1 MVNYTVETKNMK
13 KESSSNHIIK
23 FFISLWKVAP
33 VLVWFMIISQ
43 IAFAILT
50 MTIAP
55 VFVSQLLTRI
65 SNGSATMQ
73 SSVGLLVAYA
83 VILFMGDVVAPRI
96 TLAAAF
102 VAESRMQANIYKRIL
117 THLVNK
123 SLGYHANKM
132 SGGLVSD
139 ASKLNGS
146 IERFWDQLI
155 FVLIPIISTL
165 VSICIV
171 LGFILWQ
178 YAVVLAV
185 LSIAFVIIVIKSQN
199 AIAPISKKVAT
210 KSSKMTAYFADI
222 ISNIATVKA
231 FSGEK
236 SELNN
241 YGNLTKIW
249 YKAQMKEMK
258 SVIIVTGLFGTMMT
272 IMNVCAFIA
281 AILAT
286 EYHIASIGSIYL
298 VVSYTLNVV
307 SKLWEVSQ
315 TTRTYIRVIGDGA
328 SMIKILDE
336 DIEIKDPINPEK
348 SLIKEGKLEFNNVT
362 FTHNENTDALF
373 KNLSFIVNPGEKIGL
388 VGRSGSGK
396 TSLTRLLL
404 RFSDVEAGEILIDGQ
419 NITNIKQTD
428 LHDAIA
434 YVSQEPILFH
444 RSLKENIAY
453 GKTNATEE
461 EIIHAA
467 DQANAT
473 EFIKTL
479 PKGFDILVGERGIKL
494 SGGQRQRIAI
504 ARAILKD
511 APILLL
517 DEATSALDS
526 ETEKLIQDALIKLM
540 KNRTSIVIAHRLST
554 ISKLDRIIVLDNG
567 NIIEQGAHK
576 ELLAAGG
583 IYAKLWSRQSGNFI
597 DE

>member
-1 MVNYTVETKNMK
+1 MK
-13 KESSSNHIIK
+13 KESPSNHIIK

-43 IAFAILT
+43 IAFAVLS

-55 VFVSQLLTRI
+55 IFVSKLLTSI

-73 SSVGLLVAYA
+73 GSFSLLIIYA
-83 VILFMGDVVAPRI
+83 VILFTGDVIAPRI

-117 THLVNK
+117 SHLLNK

-132 SGGLVSD
+132 SGGIVSD
-139 ASKLNGS
+139 ASKLNGA
-146 IERFWDQLI
+146 IERFWDIVI
-155 FVLIPIISTL
+155 FSFIPIASTL
-165 VSICIV
+165 ISICIA
-171 LGFILWQ
+171 LSLILWQ
-178 YAVVLAV
+178 YAIVLAV
-185 LSIAFVIIVIKSQN
+185 LSIVFIFIVIKTQN
-199 AIAPISKKVAT
+199 AIAPISRTVAE

-236 SELNN
+236 SELYN
-241 YGNLTKIW
+241 YKKRTDTW

-258 SVIIVTGLFGTMMT
+258 GVILITGLFGTVMT

-281 AILAT
+281 AIFAT
-286 EYHIASIGSIYL
+286 EYHIASIGAIYL

-307 SKLWEVSQ
+307 SKLWEVAHV
-315 TTRTYIRVIGDGA
+315 TRTYIRIIGDGS
-328 SMIKILDE
+328 SMIKMLDE
-336 DIEIKDPINPEK
+336 DIEIKDPESPEK
-348 SLIKEGKLEFNNVT
+348 SVIKNGKIEFNKVT
-362 FTHNENTDALF
+362 FTHNENTEALF
-373 KNLSFIVNPGEKIGL
+373 KNLSFTVNSGEKIGL

-404 RFSDVEAGEILIDGQ
+404 RFSDVEGGQILIDGQ
-419 NITNIKQTD
+419 DITKITQTD
-428 LHDAIA
+428 LHNAVA
-434 YVSQEPILFH
+434 YVSQEPVLFH
-444 RSLKENIAY
+444 RSLKDNIAY
-453 GKTNATEE
+453 GKTDATEE

-467 DQANAT
+467 EQANAT

-479 PKGFDILVGERGIKL
+479 PKGFNTLVGERGIKL

-567 NIIEQGAHK
+567 KIIEQGAHK

>member
-1 MVNYTVETKNMK
+1 MQG
-13 KESSSNHIIK
+13 SFSLLII
-23 FFISLWKVAP
+23 
-33 VLVWFMIISQ
+33 
-43 IAFAILT
+43 
-50 MTIAP
+50 
-55 VFVSQLLTRI
+55 
-65 SNGSATMQ
+65 
-73 SSVGLLVAYA
+73 YA
-83 VILFMGDVVAPRI
+83 VILFTGDVIAPRI

-117 THLVNK
+117 SHLLNK

-132 SGGLVSD
+132 SGGIVSD
-139 ASKLNGS
+139 ASKLNGA
-146 IERFWDQLI
+146 IERFWDIVI
-155 FVLIPIISTL
+155 FSFIPIASTL
-165 VSICIV
+165 ISICIA
-171 LGFILWQ
+171 LSLILWQ
-178 YAVVLAV
+178 YAIVLAV
-185 LSIAFVIIVIKSQN
+185 LSIVFIFIVIKTQN
-199 AIAPISKKVAT
+199 AIAPISRTVAE

-236 SELNN
+236 SELYN
-241 YGNLTKIW
+241 YKKRTDTW

-258 SVIIVTGLFGTMMT
+258 GVILITGLFGTVMT

-281 AILAT
+281 AIFAT
-286 EYHIASIGSIYL
+286 EYHIASIGAIYL

-307 SKLWEVSQ
+307 SKLWEVAHV
-315 TTRTYIRVIGDGA
+315 TRTYIRIIGDGS
-328 SMIKILDE
+328 SMIKMLDE
-336 DIEIKDPINPEK
+336 DIEIKDPESPEK
-348 SLIKEGKLEFNNVT
+348 SVIKNGKIEFNKVT
-362 FTHNENTDALF
+362 FTHNENTEALF
-373 KNLSFIVNPGEKIGL
+373 KNLSFTVNSGEKIGL

-404 RFSDVEAGEILIDGQ
+404 RFSDVEGGQILIDGQ
-419 NITNIKQTD
+419 DITKITQTD
-428 LHDAIA
+428 LHNAVA
-434 YVSQEPILFH
+434 YVSQEPVLFH
-444 RSLKENIAY
+444 RSLKDNIAY
-453 GKTNATEE
+453 GKTDATEE

-467 DQANAT
+467 EQANAT

-479 PKGFDILVGERGIKL
+479 PKGFNTLVGERGIKL

-567 NIIEQGAHK
+567 KIIEQGAHK